1 MKTPHGY
8 VFTNLKSNESFVLI
22 INPPHLHIFL
32 LSQSFL
38 SKITQD
44 ISNEGCIEAY
54 DITGSGITNLTSN
67 IHRGALE
74 MHNTTPNLYRIP
86 FDVADEAGNTAE
98 TMYLEI
104 EVEPVDIFPILEAA
118 TGEKRTLFRSVASIE
133 QATPWI
139 LMALVTFI
147 LLPKFL
153 SVLRAAFYAA
163 RYMYEPKSLVN
174 CREDFE
180 LGYGLILRLKGL
192 GMLSNKEKLRKTGFY
207 ESKKLFFDIC
217 TPSIS
222 HSYLLIRAIP
232 LIHHS
237 YSLGALARYN

>member
-8 VFTNLKSNESFVLI
+8 VFTNLKSYESFVCI
-22 INPPHLHIFL
+22 IDPPHLHIFL

-38 SKITQD
+38 RKIAQD

-54 DITGSGITNLTSN
+54 DITGSGITNLTSK

-74 MHNTTPNLYRIP
+74 IHNTTSNVYRIP
-86 FDVADEAGNTAE
+86 FDVADEAGNTAQ

-104 EVEPVDIFPILEAA
+104 ELEPMDIFAILEAA

-133 QATPWI
+133 QAAPWI
-139 LMALVTFI
+139 LMAIVTFF

-153 SVLRAAFYAA
+153 YALRTAFYAA

-174 CREDFE
+174 CRDDFE
-180 LGYGLILRLKGL
+180 LGYDLILRLKGL
-192 GMLSNKEKLRKTGFY
+192 GMLSKKEKLRKTGFY
-207 ESKKLFFDIC
+207 ELKKLF
-217 TPSIS
+217 SIYVL
-222 HSYLLIRAIP
+222 H
-232 LIHHS
+232 
-237 YSLGALARYN
+237 